1 MEQRARLNRIQKKND
16 AAKKKGG
23 SEGERGRA
31 KRKNKRQSGSRERKR
46 RGTRANQIAL
56 ICCASS
62 KNVNARRPLVIQ
74 PWRGLLS
81 FPSILAR
88 FSVSLRSPFHP
99 LSPSFAFTRYTRWL
113 LSAVLCSA
121 LRFCRDDFFHLGVGG
136 GIQGLEKPRRVS
148 LALRTS

>member
-1 MEQRARLNRIQKKND
+1 MAQR
-16 AAKKKGG
+16 GG
-23 SEGERGRA
+23 A

-74 PWRGLLS
+74 PRRGLLS
-81 FPSILAR
+81 FFPSIFAR
-88 FSVSLRSPFHP
+88 FSVSLPPPCRLFLFRHATF
-99 LSPSFAFTRYTRWL
+99 LFTRYTRWL

-121 LRFCRDDFFHLGVGG
+121 LRFTSADPSHLGVEGDAK
-136 GIQGLEKPRRVS
+136 GLET
-148 LALRTS
+148 LRTLFPLVRVFLNRTEISR